1 MNSTANSTRP
11 PSRLVRREDSLAVR
25 AGILPQVTGAAAEVC
40 ALAALAIALG
50 GAVSRPRGL
59 PELIFA
65 APVTVILVVGQVETI
80 HQAWSAVRSLVP
92 TVTFL
97 ALILVFGHLCAEV
110 GVFDYLGSVAASAS
124 GGRPGRLLMIVVA
137 LAAAVTAVLT
147 LDATVV
153 LLTPVI
159 LRTVRRLDLPARP
172 HLYACAQLANAG
184 SLLLPVSNLTNLLA
198 FSRSGL
204 SFGHFAAAMVLPWLV
219 ASALE
224 WAGLRLF
231 FRPDLRGRSRM
242 PRGAVPVPRYGLS
255 VLGVTVAGFVIAS
268 SVNVAPAWAALG
280 GVLLL
285 GTPRLGRRQVRR
297 LVAEA
302 NLSFCLFVL
311 CLGVIVDAATRHG
324 LGSALGHLLPSG
336 SVPSGSSLPDLLAL
350 TFVAALTANVMNNLP
365 ATLALLPLV
374 AGHPAAVLAVL
385 LGVNIGPNA
394 TYAGS
399 LATLLWRRLLPPAER
414 PRTREFH
421 TYGLISVPIVLFAAT
436 VALWLFAPR

>member
-1 MNSTANSTRP
+1 MNSTQP
-11 PSRLVRREDSLAVR
+11 PSRLVRREHSLAS
-25 AGILPQVTGAAAEVC
+25 GGHTPHVTGAAAEIC
-40 ALAALAIALG
+40 AVVALAIALG

-59 PELIFA
+59 PELAFA
-65 APVTVILVVGQVETI
+65 APVTVILVAGRVESG
-80 HQAWSAVRSLVP
+80 HQAWTAIRGLVP

-97 ALILVFGHLCAEV
+97 ALILAFGHLCAEV
-110 GVFDYLGSVAASAS
+110 GVFDYLGSVAAAAS

-137 LAAAVTAVLT
+137 LAAAVTTVLT

-159 LRTVRRLDLPARP
+159 LRTVRRLGVPSRP
-172 HLYACAQLANAG
+172 HLYACTQLANAG

-204 SFGHFAAAMVLPWLV
+204 SFGRFAAAMALPWLV

-231 FRPDLRGRSRM
+231 FRAGLRDRSRT
-242 PRGAVPVPRYGLS
+242 PREPIAAPRYGLS
-255 VLGVTVAGFVIAS
+255 VLGLTVAGFVIAS
-268 SVNVAPAWAALG
+268 SLNMAPAWAALG

-285 GTPRLGRRQVRR
+285 GAPRLAGLRVRS
-297 LVAEA
+297 LAAEA
-302 NLSFCLFVL
+302 NLGFCLFVL
-311 CLGVIVDAATRHG
+311 CLGVIVDAAARHG
-324 LGSALGHLLPSG
+324 LGTGLGHL
-336 SVPSGSSLPDLLAL
+336 VPSGSSLPDLLAL
-350 TFVAALTANVMNNLP
+350 AFVAALAANVMNNLP

-374 AGHPAAVLAVL
+374 AGNPAAVLAVL

-399 LATLLWRRLLPPAER
+399 LATLLWRRLLPADER
-414 PRTREFH
+414 PLSREFH
-421 TYGLISVPIVLFAAT
+421 AYGLLSVPIVLFTAT
-436 VALWLFAPR
+436 VALWVFAPR